1 MGVGEL
7 NYMNFGFWIFV
18 RGAAFGL
25 SDSSRARTRLFA
37 PNFYSVVAFLAL
49 ELLTPLNLEPIF
61 AQANFY
67 QGKTITLVVASTT
80 GGGYDLWG
88 RLTARYIGKHI
99 PGNPSIL
106 VQNMPGAGNIIGA
119 NYVYGIAKP
128 DGLTLGAVNPALYFD
143 QLVGRREVK
152 FDWAKFNWIGSPEKN
167 DIVHYIRADAPWK
180 SIEDLRSAKEPQK
193 CGSTGTGSTGHYIP
207 RLLEDTLGIK
217 TQIVSGYPGAS
228 DIELAIERGE
238 VFCWSPLLATYFGR
252 EPYRRWHKSGYVR
265 VMVQTGAKRDARLK
279 DTPTLGEL
287 MQQYKT
293 NEAGRRIAKVIL
305 TAATLGRPIGMAP
318 GVPADRVKI
327 MRDAYAKAIADPDLL
342 AEAARNGWDVDAT
355 KGEELQALSKEVMQ
369 QPKEIIERMKW
380 VLGRE

>member
-1 MGVGEL
+1 MTRDFL
-7 NYMNFGFWIFV
+7 
-18 RGAAFGL
+18 
-25 SDSSRARTRLFA
+25 DSFKSSKVQKFKVLALLIV
-37 PNFYSVVAFLAL
+37 SVV
-49 ELLTPLNLEPIF
+49 ELLNPLNLEQAF

-67 QGKTITLVVASTT
+67 QGKTITMVVASTAS
-80 GGGYDLWG
+80 GGYDLWA
-88 RLTARYIGKHI
+88 RLTARYLAKYI
-99 PGNPSIL
+99 PGNPTIV

-119 NYVYGIAKP
+119 NYVYSVAKP

-143 QLVGRREVK
+143 QLVGRSEVK

-167 DIVHYIRADAPWK
+167 DIVSYMRADTPYK
-180 SIEDLRSAKEPQK
+180 TIDDLRNAKEPQK

-207 RLLEDTLGIK
+207 RLLEETLGIK
-217 TQIVSGYPGAS
+217 TQIVSGYPGAA

-265 VMVQTGAKRDARLK
+265 VMVQTGAKRDPRLK
-279 DTPTLGEL
+279 DSPTLNEL
-287 MQQYKT
+287 MQQYKSP
-293 NEAGRRIAKVIL
+293 EPARRLAKVIL
-305 TAATLGRPIGMAP
+305 TAATLGRPIGAAP

-327 MRDAYAKAIADPDLL
+327 LRDAYAKAIADPDLL
-342 AEAARNGWDVDAT
+342 AEAAKQSWEVDAT
-355 KGEELQALSKEVMQ
+355 KGEELQALSKEVMT